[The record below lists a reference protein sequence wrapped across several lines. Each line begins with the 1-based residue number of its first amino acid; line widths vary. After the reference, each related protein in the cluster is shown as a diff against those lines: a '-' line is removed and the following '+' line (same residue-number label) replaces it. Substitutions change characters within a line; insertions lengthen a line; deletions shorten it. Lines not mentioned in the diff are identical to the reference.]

1 MAIATLTLNDGNQV
15 PWIGFGTGTALY
27 QQDAQSSVE
36 TAISNGFTHL
46 DGAQMYEN
54 EESLG
59 AAIKGSGAPRSTL
72 FVTTK
77 LHKLQPGQTAKTA
90 LHVSL
95 KKLGLEY
102 VDLYLV
108 HVPGDHAG
116 RLKEVW
122 KSMEE
127 CKKEGLAK
135 SIGVSNFEVAH
146 FQEILEGAEFPP
158 AVNQIE
164 IHPYVWKSLQP
175 VIALHKEHG
184 IITSSYGGLSPLFRA
199 PGGPLDPVIE
209 KIRARL
215 ESTRGQPVSI
225 GHVLNKWLQQYGI
238 LVITTSSKAE
248 RMREYLDTANVP
260 ELTAEEI
267 ESIESAGA
275 QRHQKF
281 FVCPIDLNDRYSTD
295 QNAL

>member
-1 MAIATLTLNDGNQV
+1 MA
-15 PWIGFGTGTALY
+15 FGTGTSLR
-27 QQDAQSSVE
+27 QKNAQNPVE
-36 TAISNGFTHL
+36 NAIANGFTHI

-59 AAIKGSGAPRSTL
+59 VAIRASGTPRSAL

-77 LHKLQPGQTAKTA
+77 LDRLRPDQTAKTA
-90 LHVSL
+90 LQVSL

-108 HVPGDHAG
+108 HVPGHHAG

-122 KSMEE
+122 KMMEE
-127 CKKEGLAK
+127 CKRERLAK

-146 FQEILEGAEFPP
+146 LQEILEGAEFPP
-158 AVNQIE
+158 SVNQIE

-175 VIALHKEHG
+175 VMALHKEHG

-209 KIRARL
+209 KIRIRL

-225 GHVLNKWLQQYGI
+225 SQVLNKWLQQYGI
-238 LVITTSSKAE
+238 LVVTTSSKAG
-248 RMREYLDTANVP
+248 RMREYLDTPKVP

-267 ESIESAGA
+267 QSIENAGA
-275 QRHQKF
+275 QRYHKF
-281 FVCPIDLNDRYSTD
+281 LVLSD
-295 QNAL
+295 

>member
-1 MAIATLTLNDGNQV
+1 MAISTLTLNDGNQV
-15 PWIGFGTGTALY
+15 PWIAFGTGTALF
-27 QQDAQSSVE
+27 QRDAQNTVE
-36 TAISNGFTHL
+36 TAIANGFTHL

-59 AAIKGSGAPRSTL
+59 AGIKASGMPRSAL

-77 LHKLQPGQTAKTA
+77 LHRLQPGQTAKTA
-90 LHVSL
+90 LQVSL

-108 HVPGDHAG
+108 HVPGHHAG
-116 RLKEVW
+116 HLKEVW

-127 CKKEGLAK
+127 CKREGLSK
-135 SIGVSNFEVAH
+135 SIGVSNFEVEH
-146 FQEILEGAEFPP
+146 LEEILEGAEFPP
-158 AVNQIE
+158 SVNQVE

-175 VIALHKEHG
+175 VIALHKQHN

-215 ESTRGQPVSI
+215 ESTRGEPVSI
-225 GHVLNKWLQQYGI
+225 GHVLNKWLEQYGF
-238 LVITTSSKAE
+238 LVVTTSSKAD

-260 ELTAEEI
+260 QLTAEEI
-267 ESIESAGA
+267 ESIENAGA

-281 FVCPIDLNDRYSTD
+281 FSD
-295 QNAL
+295 